1 MIDYGDYGEDLAY
14 IHDAGFSGF
23 ALNSA
28 TGLLALLRR
37 NGIGR
42 GLIVDLGCGSG
53 VWARQL
59 GFAGYDVLGVDMSP
73 DMIRLAHRKAPK
85 ATFVRASLADFQL
98 PRCAAMTS
106 IGECISYAF
115 ADDHANRRLLW
126 LFRRVRRALEPG
138 GVFILDFARAG
149 REPGGMPK
157 KSYWT
162 GDDWAILVEKTED
175 TAAGLLTR
183 RIITFRRAG
192 RSWRRGEETH
202 RVRLYGVDEIG
213 DLLARAGFEVTVLRG
228 YGNVRFHSGHAGVLA
243 RYTSAVPRE

>member
-1 MIDYGDYGEDLAY
+1 MIDYGEDLAH

-23 ALNSA
+23 ALSSA

-42 GLIVDLGCGSG
+42 GLVVDLGCGSG

-59 GFAGYDVLGVDMSP
+59 GFAGYDVLGVDVSP
-73 DMIRLAHRKAPK
+73 DMIRLARRKAPK
-85 ATFVRASLADFQL
+85 ATFAEASLADFQL
-98 PRCAAMTS
+98 PRCAAVTS

-115 ADDHANRRLLW
+115 ADDHANRGLLRF
-126 LFRRVRRALEPG
+126 FRRVRRALEPG

-162 GDDWAILVEKTED
+162 SDDWAVLVEKTADAES
-175 TAAGLLTR
+175 GVLTR
-183 RIITFRRAG
+183 RLITFRRAG
-192 RSWRRGEETH
+192 RSWRRREETH
-202 RVRLYGVDEIG
+202 RVRLYGVDEITN
-213 DLLARAGFEVTVLRG
+213 LLTRAGFEVRVLRG
-228 YGNVRFHSGHAGVLA
+228 YGNVRFRSGHAGVLA
-243 RYTSAVPRE
+243 RYTSAVSRG